1 MKDASLRCL
10 LSLTLLLCCTS
21 TKVLILSAR
30 LTVSPSSSQMFV
42 GESVSL
48 SCEEDDSSAGILN
61 TPTKHHYTPQLLTS
75 KSNLPPRFRNPTT
88 S

>member
-10 LSLTLLLCCTS
+10 LL
-21 TKVLILSAR
+21 LILSAR

-48 SCEEDDSSAGILN
+48 SCEEDDSSAVLILSAR
-61 TPTKHHYTPQLLTS
+61 LTVS
-75 KSNLPPRFRNPTT
+75 PNPALRCW
-88 S
+88 SLSLSCEEGGNSAGWAVEEDNQ